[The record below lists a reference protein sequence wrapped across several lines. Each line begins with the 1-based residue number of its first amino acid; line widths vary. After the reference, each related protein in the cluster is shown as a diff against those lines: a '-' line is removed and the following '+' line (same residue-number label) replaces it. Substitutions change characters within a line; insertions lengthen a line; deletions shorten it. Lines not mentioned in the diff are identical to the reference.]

1 MHCFEQHHFR
11 PSGLCI
17 WEWNVLSLRIHF
29 FFLPNIGLDLPKGIG
44 MWVLPGKVRMY
55 SDWAAVS
62 VLCPGHA
69 LLSPSLSWLGWGLR
83 SPDKKSVPSGL
94 VSVSYH
100 GDHWA
105 FFFFFPFWGFAFP
118 NWHLRMCRSTVNRS
132 LWSLY
137 KPPNLPTSLK
147 FFFSHPS
154 CTPKFYLCP
163 SAALSERE
171 ELPLAR
177 PSPCFNDNPTA
188 QGTMSHRISTA
199 NLQVAL

>member
-1 MHCFEQHHFR
+1 MGFARKGEDVFWLGCSVSPVSWARLAVSLTQLAWMR
-11 PSGLCI
+11 PEIARQEVCALRTCVSLLPWGP
-17 WEWNVLSLRIHF
+17 LSL
-29 FFLPNIGLDLPKGIG
+29 
-44 MWVLPGKVRMY
+44 
-55 SDWAAVS
+55 
-62 VLCPGHA
+62 
-69 LLSPSLSWLGWGLR
+69 
-83 SPDKKSVPSGL
+83 
-94 VSVSYH
+94 
-100 GDHWA
+100 
-105 FFFFFPFWGFAFP
+105 FFFFPFWGFAFP